1 MCMSVYVCVLV
12 FFLTVVHQATPACP
26 RQHVSSSCS
35 PLLLHTILAS
45 LETKLTL
52 LDPTN
57 HLHTVLQRI
66 GGGHMAEENVR
77 VPVLRT
83 RITKQLSFLSMYFL
97 VIYNSRPGMN
107 THTHT
112 QLKLLKI

>member
-12 FFLTVVHQATPACP
+12 FFLTVVHQAAPACP

-35 PLLLHTILAS
+35 PLLPHTILAS

-57 HLHTVLQRI
+57 HLHTVLQRK
-66 GGGHMAEENVR
+66 GGGHMAEKKVS
-77 VPVLRT
+77 VLVLRT
-83 RITKQLSFLSMYFL
+83 RITKQLSLFCLCIF
-97 VIYNSRPGMN
+97 
-107 THTHT
+107 
-112 QLKLLKI
+112 